1 MANVLITGCSSGF
14 GLLAALEFARR
25 GDNVFA
31 TMRNVS
37 KAGPLNEAAAAEG
50 LKVNVVVLDVTDD
63 ASVRSAVDSVVADA
77 GTIEILV
84 NNAGI
89 ELVGAMHLV
98 SDEEALWQLDTNVL
112 GPLRTMRAVVPVM
125 LQQGGGT
132 IVNVSSVAG
141 IAAVP
146 YTGMY
151 AASKHALEAMTEV
164 MVYELG
170 HRGIRMALIE
180 PGQFATEF
188 GGNARHAEAM
198 AADSEAEDRRLNGS
212 ASRWAVCSR
221 PTVLRP
227 TRRPSRS
234 RSSTQ
239 RTPAPRSCGCPS
251 VPTRSSSSGRTRAWT
266 SRASSRRCAKSSTG
280 TTETLRR
287 LERWEQGRSGR
298 LRSPA
303 YREVAQLG

>member
-89 ELVGAMHLV
+89 ELIGAMHLV

-112 GPLRTMRAVVPVM
+112 GPLRTMRAVVPLM

-170 HRGIRMALIE
+170 HRGIRMALD
-180 PGQFATEF
+180 P
-188 GGNARHAEAM
+188 ARPVRHRVRRKR
-198 AADSEAEDRRLNGS
+198 AARRRRWPPTRRRRAAGSGS

-227 TRRPSRS
+227 IRRPSRS
-234 RSSTQ
+234 RSSTR

-280 TTETLRR
+280 TTERPA
-287 LERWEQGRSGR
+287 GARSRVGNR
-298 LRSPA
+298 PPLAR
-303 YREVAQLG
+303 Y

>member
-14 GLLAALEFARR
+14 GMLAALEFARR

-89 ELVGAMHLV
+89 ELIGAMHLV

-112 GPLRTMRAVVPVM
+112 GPLRTIRAVVPLM

-198 AADSEAEDRRLNGS
+198 AGRQRGRGS
-212 ASRWAVCSR
+212 
-221 PTVLRP
+221 PLRFRESMGGAAP
-227 TRRPSRS
+227 VRRPSARS
-234 RSSTQ
+234 ADRRARDRRHGARRRSEAAGA
-239 RTPAPRSCGCPS
+239 RRRRRGPRRRGALEHGLRELRAGDAPGPQLVRLTGLPW
-251 VPTRSSSSGRTRAWT
+251 RFSGR
-266 SRASSRRCAKSSTG
+266 
-280 TTETLRR
+280 
-287 LERWEQGRSGR
+287 
-298 LRSPA
+298 
-303 YREVAQLG
+303 

>member
-37 KAGPLNEAAAAEG
+37 KAGALNEAAAAEG

-63 ASVRSAVDSVVADA
+63 ASVRAAVDSVVADA

-84 NNAGI
+84 NNAGV
-89 ELVGAMHLV
+89 ELVGAMHLIT
-98 SDEEALWQLDTNVL
+98 DDEALWQLDTNVL
-112 GPLRTMRAVVPVM
+112 GPLRTMRAVVPLM

-141 IAAVP
+141 RVSVP

-188 GGNARHAEAM
+188 GGNARHAEGM
-198 AADSEAEDRRLNGS
+198 ATDGEAEERRLKFRESMGALRPAGSPPADPQTVALAIVDTAHADSPKLQVPVGVDADMVIG
-212 ASRWAVCSR
+212 A
-221 PTVLRP
+221 
-227 TRRPSRS
+227 
-234 RSSTQ
+234 RSSMDFE
-239 RTPAPRSCGCPS
+239 SF
-251 VPTRSSSSGRTRAWT
+251 
-266 SRASSRRCAKSSTG
+266 
-280 TTETLRR
+280 
-287 LERWEQGRSGR
+287 EQAMRQV
-298 LRSPA
+298 LNW
-303 YREVAQLG
+303 YD